1 LSPTAI
7 STFLGHASRDLLDV
21 PRNLRPSFSLAPARR
36 GADLS
41 SPLAR
46 TLTPQPRLVSERT
59 GLGLRWLHRL
69 TPLFGVALFGLAL
82 WLLHREL
89 RNYHYADLVR
99 VLKALPNERLWLA
112 VALTAVSYAVLTF
125 YDALGVRYVRRR
137 LSYGRIAMASLV
149 GYGVSMTLGFPLLTG
164 APLRYRMY
172 SRWGLTAGEIARVIA
187 FYSTTFWLGL
197 LAVGGFGLLLDP
209 PPLPPELGI
218 SHVWVR
224 PLGAVLLAL
233 LVAYL
238 VLAALG
244 TQLTIRGFRME
255 MPSLG
260 TAVAQVLSSAL
271 DWVIAAAVL
280 WILFPAGSTSYTA
293 FFAVFVVGQ
302 SVAHASHVPGGVGVF
317 ESIVLI
323 FLSPTVA
330 APDVLAAL
338 LAWRAIYYLLPLLAA
353 VVALAAH
360 ELRRLRARV
369 GPEPLA
375 EWFAATGPRVLA
387 ATTFAAGVVLLVS
400 GATPLEPQRLAALPL
415 PLAATETAHLL
426 AGVAGAALLLV
437 ARGLQMRLA
446 AGWRWS
452 VRLLAAGVVLSL
464 LKGLDYEEAVM
475 LSIALAALLASR
487 SRFHRRAAL
496 LDEPFTPAW
505 VVAIGVVMVATVGI
519 GLFATKHVDYAAELL
534 WTMAPAGDAPRFLRA
549 SLGAAIVL
557 AAYGIAHRLHP
568 GLPEPRPPTAAE
580 LADARRIIA
589 LSPRAEAN
597 AALLGDKALMFNPQR
612 TAFVMY
618 GVTRRAWVAL
628 GDPVGPPGERDELA
642 WRFREEADRRG
653 VSTVF
658 YHASDALIPTSTE
671 MGLPALRLGEE
682 AIVALQPVDGD
693 ADRRLGDEAVAPRE
707 AFSLE
712 GSARRR
718 RLRRAWSD
726 LRHRGVTAEFV
737 AAEAVPALIPELRAV
752 SDSWLARR
760 HAREKGFSVGRF
772 DPAYL
777 ANFPH
782 AVVRAE
788 GRVVAFATLWAGAP
802 GTELAA
808 DLVRYSRDAP
818 PGVMEFLFVELML
831 WAQAQGFREFNLG
844 MAPAEEARGGRTAPG
859 SRLGALVF
867 RHGEHFSSFERLRRY
882 KELFGAEWR
891 PRYLAA
897 PDTVPLPRVIT
908 AVAGLIAGT
917 ARERGR

>member
-1 LSPTAI
+1 M
-7 STFLGHASRDLLDV
+7 
-21 PRNLRPSFSLAPARR
+21 
-36 GADLS
+36 
-41 SPLAR
+41 
-46 TLTPQPRLVSERT
+46 SERT

-69 TPLFGVALFGLAL
+69 TPLFGVALFGFAL
-82 WLLHREL
+82 WLLHHEL

-99 VLKALPNERLWLA
+99 VLNELPNERLWLA
-112 VALTAVSYAVLTF
+112 VGLTAVSYAVLTF

-137 LSYGRIAMASLV
+137 LSYRRIAMASLV

-197 LAVGGFGLLLDP
+197 LAVGGFALLLDP

-233 LVAYL
+233 LIAYL

-260 TAVAQVLSSAL
+260 TAVAQVVSSAL
-271 DWVIAAAVL
+271 DWLIAAAVL
-280 WILFPAGSTSYTA
+280 WILFPAGSTSYTT

-317 ESIVLI
+317 ESIVLV

-375 EWFAATGPRVLA
+375 EWFAAMGPRVLA

-400 GATPLEPQRLAALPL
+400 GATPLKPQRLAGLHLPL
-415 PLAATETAHLL
+415 PVTELAHLL
-426 AGVAGAALLLV
+426 ASLTGVALLLV

-446 AGWRWS
+446 AGWRS
-452 VRLLAAGVVLSL
+452 GVRLLAAGVVLSL

-475 LSIALAALLASR
+475 VSFALAALLASR

-505 VVAIGVVMVATVGI
+505 VVAIGVAMVGIVGI
-519 GLFATKHVDYAAELL
+519 GLFATKHVDYAASLL
-534 WTMAPAGDAPRFLRA
+534 WTMGPTGDASRFLRA
-549 SLGAAIVL
+549 SVGVAIVL

-618 GVTRRAWVAL
+618 GVTRKAWVAL
-628 GDPVGPPGERDELA
+628 GDPVGPPGEREELA
-642 WRFREEADRRG
+642 WRFREEADRHG

-671 MGLPALRLGEE
+671 MGLPALRLGDE
-682 AIVALQPVDGD
+682 AIVALQPLTGDEGRNAPQQVAGAADRDVLRPVPAD
-693 ADRRLGDEAVAPRE
+693 ADRLVLGEAAVAPRE

-712 GSARRR
+712 GNARRR

-726 LRHRGVTAEFV
+726 LRHRGVSAEV
-737 AAEAVPALIPELRAV
+737 VPPEAVPALIPELRAV
-752 SDSWLARR
+752 SDAWLARR
-760 HAREKGFSVGRF
+760 HAREKGFSGGRF

-788 GRVVAFATLWAGAP
+788 GRVVAFATLWPGAP

-818 PGVMEFLFVELML
+818 RGVMEFLFVELML

-859 SRLGALVF
+859 NRLGALVF

-917 ARERGR
+917 TRERAG